1 MLPVL
6 CGYFNKIFVSLL
18 GKEKQ
23 TTLEYLLL
31 KRDGVILDGL
41 LKHIRHHS
49 LALLLIELLQIQIK
63 PETTKEIKGSA
74 RIAMYN
80 SDGSDAENH
89 DEEAENEGLLSA

>member
-6 CGYFNKIFVSLL
+6 CGYFNKIFVALL

-31 KRDGVILDGL
+31 KREGVIFDGL

-49 LALLLIELLQIQIK
+49 LAILLIELL
-63 PETTKEIKGSA
+63 
-74 RIAMYN
+74 
-80 SDGSDAENH
+80 
-89 DEEAENEGLLSA
+89 